1 MATTH
6 LKKPKANMTPNDWLA
21 VLAQASKQIADEV
34 PEGFK
39 TVAQIAKETGKSNSQ
54 TAKYLR
60 EAVNLGLVE
69 DAKFKV
75 ATGNKIYPVPHF
87 RILPC
92 NSQKRSA

>member
-6 LKKPKANMTPNDWLA
+6 LKKPKADMTPNDWLA
-21 VLAQASKQIADEV
+21 VLSQASKQIADEV

-92 NSQKRSA
+92 NSPKRSA